1 MSALE
6 PAAKRQKVEAA
17 DSTESWTAPWS
28 QEYEDSCESQPRP
41 DDLRHHPEWPSIL
54 REFQLRCDLL
64 FVGDHQ
70 EIAPS
75 EGTPTSTEAKVNS
88 QGSSETQ

>member
-6 PAAKRQKVEAA
+6 LAAKRQKVEAA
-17 DSTESWTAPWS
+17 DSSTESWTAPWS

-41 DDLRHHPEWPSIL
+41 DDLRHHPDWPSIL

-64 FVGDHQ
+64 FCRKPPGN
-70 EIAPS
+70 IF
-75 EGTPTSTEAKVNS
+75 K
-88 QGSSETQ
+88 